1 MQNFFSLY
9 GDFYIPV
16 QNVGW
21 TLSSDVTLE
30 LQKLLFL
37 SMAF

>member
-9 GDFYIPV
+9 GDFYISV
-16 QNVGW
+16 KKAGL

>member
-1 MQNFFSLY
+1 LQNFFSLY
-9 GDFYIPV
+9 GDFYILV
-16 QNVGW
+16 KKAGW